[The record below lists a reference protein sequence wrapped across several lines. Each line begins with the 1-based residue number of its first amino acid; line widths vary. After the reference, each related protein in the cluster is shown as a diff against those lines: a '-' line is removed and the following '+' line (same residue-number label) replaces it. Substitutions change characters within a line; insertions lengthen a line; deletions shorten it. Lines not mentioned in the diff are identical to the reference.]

1 MMTSVLS
8 TLKLIE
14 IEKICLHEAH
24 ECVRLLETS
33 QAIEADGMLR
43 NPPLAVLMRDG
54 RYLIIDGA
62 HRTGSLHCIGCHRVP
77 VQVVEEGEFMLEAW
91 YHAVPVGEWLTMLQA
106 DPFLRFTERR
116 DGEPIAEMDREDGT
130 TLFIYPAERAH
141 DPIVRLEAWHR
152 VVTSYSSAYSVTRVA
167 PHMPHLIQA
176 DTVLMRY
183 PACNLYELEEVVLS
197 GNVMPAG
204 VTRFTVPGRLLNLRI
219 PLDLLK
225 GDAYDQEDWERL
237 CAQWAGSLRL
247 YSEAVYFCEV

>member
-24 ECVRLLETS
+24 ECMRLLETS
-33 QAIEADGMLR
+33 RAIEEDGMLR
-43 NPPLAVLMRDG
+43 NPPLAVQMRDG

-77 VQVVEEGEFMLEAW
+77 VQVVEEGEFKLEAW
-91 YHAVPVGEWLTMLQA
+91 YHAVPVGEWLRTLQA
-106 DPFLRFTERR
+106 DSFLRFTEQRE
-116 DGEPIAEMDREDGT
+116 GEPVAEMDQADGT
-130 TLFIYPAERAH
+130 TLFIYPAERP
-141 DPIVRLEAWHR
+141 DKPINRLEAWHR
-152 VVTSYSSAYSVTRVA
+152 IVMSYSSAHSVTRVA
-167 PHMPHLIQA
+167 PSTPHVVQA
-176 DTVLMRY
+176 DTVLMRF
-183 PACNLYELEEVVLS
+183 PACHLSQLEEVVMT

-225 GDAYDQEDWERL
+225 SERYDRSDWERL